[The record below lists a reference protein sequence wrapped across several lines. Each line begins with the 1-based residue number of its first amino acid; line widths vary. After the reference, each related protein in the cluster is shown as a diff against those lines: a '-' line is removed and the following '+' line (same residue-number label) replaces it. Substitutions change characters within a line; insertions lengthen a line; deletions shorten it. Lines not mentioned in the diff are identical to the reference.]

1 MHAGMPYGRNQG
13 QGQSREVDRQSPTGL
28 ILLVQTTH
36 LTKLEYYISLVHV
49 HQPRMAPV
57 SQTLTS
63 DQLSVAKL
71 LVTLCFHFVCLSV
84 CLSVGRI
91 TQKVVDQFVV

>member
-1 MHAGMPYGRNQG
+1 M
-13 QGQSREVDRQSPTGL
+13 
-28 ILLVQTTH
+28 LVETTR

-49 HQPRMAPV
+49 RQPRVAPV

-71 LVTLCFHFVCLSV
+71 LVTSVKVDISYVFTLSV
-84 CLSVGRI
+84 CLLAE
-91 TQKVVDQFVV
+91 